1 MAGEKPAVRV
11 FVRRRTRSQN
21 KGRHGTHEEDVS
33 AQEARPEARARL
45 PRPHGFEGRTS
56 RADPPTGEGTQAADG
71 LSAPAAMP
79 SVPMLRRRADFEA
92 LGRLGR
98 ARTTDL
104 LVLRSLRTDR
114 RESRVGLSTPRSL
127 GGAVE
132 RNRVKRRLREAM
144 RRRMDRIGPGWD
156 LLVIARPA
164 AATASMADLGDAL
177 DALLRQS
184 EIGRE

>member
-1 MAGEKPAVRV
+1 
-11 FVRRRTRSQN
+11 
-21 KGRHGTHEEDVS
+21 
-33 AQEARPEARARL
+33 
-45 PRPHGFEGRTS
+45 
-56 RADPPTGEGTQAADG
+56 
-71 LSAPAAMP
+71 MP

-114 RESRVGLSTPRSL
+114 RESRVGLSTPRTL

-144 RRRMDRIGPGWD
+144 RRRMERIGPGWD

-164 AATASMADLGDAL
+164 AATASMADLGEAL
-177 DALLRQS
+177 DVLLRQS